1 MRLSRLA
8 FFALASLLVAL
19 PASAQYFGRNKVQY
33 ENFDF
38 RVFKTEHFEIYYYPE
53 AEAAVQDAAR
63 MAERWYQRHSR
74 TFLNAFNGR
83 KAIIFYANDA
93 DFQQTNVISGSIGEG
108 TGGVTEGLKQR
119 VIMPLTGSYGETD
132 HVLGHELV
140 HSFQYDIA
148 LEKEAETGFNLNLL
162 PLWMVEG
169 TAEYL
174 SMGREDTHTAMWLRD
189 AALRDDLPTTDQ
201 LSRDYRY
208 FPYRYGQAY
217 MAYVGGKYG
226 DAAVASLYRYAGR
239 TGVDSAF
246 VYALGIS
253 ADSLSK
259 EWQQA
264 VKDTYLPFTE
274 DRVPADSAG
283 RLVLSNAIDAGDINV
298 APTLSPDGRYVA
310 FLSERDLFNINLF
323 VADAQTG
330 KVVKKVRDLSTD
342 PHFDAIR
349 FIASSGTWSPDGKKL
364 AFVTFVEGDNE
375 LSIFNV
381 ESRSV
386 ESRVTISGVGAMANP
401 SWSPDGKTIAFSGL
415 DGGLSDL
422 YLLDVATNEVRQ
434 LTNDRYA
441 DLQPTWSPDGQTLAF
456 VTDRGPDGTDF
467 ETLDYAEMRLG
478 LFHLGTSEIE
488 VLQPFGDAMHHNPQ
502 FSRDGRSLFFISDQ
516 DGFKDIYRYDLAAKT
531 PYRVTY
537 LKTGVS
543 GITQLSPALTVARET
558 GRMMFSVFWDGEY
571 RVFSLEDAETV
582 GTPVA
587 PRIEPGI
594 PTASVLPPVSAVN
607 TGLVA
612 AYLRDPESDLP
623 EDITFDSDSYSPR
636 LKLDYVAPPS
646 VGVGTGGYYGSG
658 TQFSGG
664 VAFAFSDML
673 GNHNL
678 NVIAQANGTFKDIGG
693 AVQYVNLKHRYNW
706 GVSVMHI
713 PYLYGAG
720 GQYFDQN
727 TGSLVTVIDRRR
739 FYQSQASGMAAYP
752 LSVTRRL
759 EANVGLTRFGFDYE
773 REVYVTRPDG
783 FVTRDRQNIENPDAL
798 YFATA
803 NVALVGD
810 YSNFGFTSPVVGGR
824 YRFQVG
830 ISQGSYN
837 FFPVVA
843 DYRRYFHARPFTFAL
858 RGTHF
863 GNYGIKLDSRTRY
876 GQEYLFSSYYP
887 TFVRGYGGRS
897 FEDNE
902 CQATQVDSCPFI
914 TKRLI
919 GSRIALASAEIRLPV
934 LGTEQFGLINFPY
947 LPTELSLFADAG
959 LAWDGTEGETVRP
972 FAFVTGDDARTT
984 ADRIPVTSVG
994 ISSRFNVLGYAVFE
1008 VFYAYPFQRPDKGAH
1023 FGFALAPGW

>member
-1 MRLSRLA
+1 MRSLRLA
-8 FFALASLLVAL
+8 FFVLLTLLVAS
-19 PASAQYFGRNKVQY
+19 PAAAQYFGRNKVQY

-38 RVFKTEHFEIYYYPE
+38 RVFRTEHFEIYYYPE
-53 AEAAVQDAAR
+53 AERAVQDAAR

-74 TFLNAFNGR
+74 TFLNAFEGR

-119 VIMPLTGSYGETD
+119 VIMPLTGSYAETD

-148 LEKEAETGFNLNLL
+148 LEKESETGFNLGLM
-162 PLWMVEG
+162 PLWLIEG
-169 TAEYL
+169 MAEYL
-174 SMGREDTHTAMWLRD
+174 SVGREDSHTAMWLRD
-189 AALRDDLPTTDQ
+189 AALRDDLPTIDQ

-217 MAYVGGKYG
+217 LAYIGGKYG
-226 DAAVASLYRYAGR
+226 DAATASLYRFAGR

-246 VYALGIS
+246 VYALGIT

-283 RLVLSNAIDAGDINV
+283 RLVLSKNLDAGSINL
-298 APTLSPDGRYVA
+298 APALSPDGRYVA

-330 KVVKKVRDLSTD
+330 SVVKKVRETSGD

-349 FIASSGTWSPDGKKL
+349 FIASSGTWSPDGKQL
-364 AFVTFVEGDNE
+364 AFVTFVQGDNE
-375 LSIFNV
+375 LSLFDVARRGIV
-381 ESRSV
+381 
-386 ESRVTISGVGAMANP
+386 SRVTVSGVGAMANP
-401 SWSPDGKTIAFSGL
+401 AWSPDGRTIAFSGL

-422 YLLDVATNEVRQ
+422 YLLDVATNEVQQ
-434 LTNDRYA
+434 LTNDRFA
-441 DLQPTWSPDGQTLAF
+441 DMQPTWSPDGRTIAF
-456 VTDRGPDGTDF
+456 VTDRGPDGTNFDN
-467 ETLDYAEMRLG
+467 LDYAPMRLG
-478 LFHLGTSEIE
+478 LYRLDTGEIE
-488 VLQPFGDAMHHNPQ
+488 VLEPFVRAMHHNPQ

-516 DGFKDIYRYDLAAKT
+516 DGFKDIYRYDLDTGT
-531 PYRVTY
+531 PFRVTY

-558 GRMMFSVFWDGEY
+558 GRMMFSVFSDGDYE
-571 RVFSLEDAETV
+571 VFSLEEAETI
-582 GTPVA
+582 GTPLA
-587 PRIEPGI
+587 PNLQPGI

-607 TGLVA
+607 VGLVS
-612 AYLRDPESDLP
+612 AYLRDPATDLP
-623 EDITFDSDSYSPR
+623 DDTSFVSREYKPR

-646 VGVGTGGYYGSG
+646 VGVGTGGYYGG

-693 AVQYVNLKHRYNW
+693 AVQYVNLKNRFNW
-706 GVSVMHI
+706 GASVLHI
-713 PYLYGAG
+713 PYLYGG
-720 GQYFDQN
+720 GGYARDD
-727 TGSLVTVIDRRR
+727 TGNLLIIQQRQRL
-739 FYQSQASGMAAYP
+739 YLSQASALGAYP

-759 EANVGLTRFGFDYE
+759 EANVGITRYGFDYE
-773 REVYVTRPDG
+773 ADVYTLDPSGQFIVD
-783 FVTRDRQNIENPDAL
+783 RDRRSLDSPDPL
-798 YFATA
+798 YFAQASTA
-803 NVALVGD
+803 FVGD
-810 YSNFGFTSPVVGGR
+810 YSNFGFTSPVAGGR

-830 ISQGSYN
+830 ITQGSYN
-837 FFPVVA
+837 YFPVVA
-843 DYRRYFHARPFTFAL
+843 DYRRYIFARPFTFAF
-858 RGTHF
+858 RGMHM
-863 GNYGIKLDSRTRY
+863 GNYGVEEDNTTRI
-876 GQEYLFSSYYP
+876 GQEYLYSSYYP
-887 TFVRGYGGRS
+887 GFVRGYGFRS
-897 FEDNE
+897 LEVESE
-902 CQATQVDSCPFI
+902 CPANAGGCPVF
-914 TKRLI
+914 TRLQ
-919 GSRIALASAEIRLPV
+919 GTRIAILNAEIRTPI
-934 LGTEQFGLINFPY
+934 LGSEQFGLINFPY

-959 LAWDGTEGETVRP
+959 LAW
-972 FAFVTGDDARTT
+972 TGDEGPVLAFRTGDEARNTF
-984 ADRIPVTSVG
+984 DRIPVVSVG
-994 ISSRFNVLGYAVFE
+994 ASTRFNVLGYAIFE

-1023 FGFALAPGW
+1023 FGFALSPGW